1 MIANSDTFI
10 VSNYYVQKQF
20 TKYLVS
26 TIFFILPFAVGSLS
40 RNQNKETYDKL
51 MVVPAFK
58 YNNKNDDKTRPIFVL
73 F

>member
-40 RNQNKETYDKL
+40 RNQNKETLDKL
-51 MVVPAFK
+51 MVPAFK